1 MMDTNSSG
9 KTAIQVIERMTSL
22 LDILARSQD
31 SLTLKEL
38 ARLSGLHPST
48 AHRILNDMV
57 AKRLIDRGEPGTYRL
72 GLRLLELG
80 NVVKSRLNI
89 HHIAASPIR
98 ELHSKTQQTVNLSVR
113 HGDEIVYIDQAY
125 QQGSGMQVLR
135 AIGGHVPLHL
145 SSAGK
150 LFLAEETPLALR
162 AYAERTGL
170 RGTTRNSI
178 TELARLEQELRHVRT
193 SGFSHDNEEWESGV
207 RCIAT
212 AIRDDSGAL
221 IAGLSISAP
230 AERLRDGWATDLA
243 AAAEKISAALGYAA
257 VK

>member
-1 MMDTNSSG
+1 MDTNLSG

-22 LDILARSQD
+22 LDILAHTPD

-38 ARLSGLHPST
+38 ARQSGLHPST
-48 AHRILNDMV
+48 AHRILNDM
-57 AKRLIDRGEPGTYRL
+57 ATKRFVDRDESGTYRL

-89 HHIAASPIR
+89 RHIAAGPIR
-98 ELHSKTQQTVNLSVR
+98 ELHRKTRQTVNLSVR
-113 HGDEIVYIDQAY
+113 QGDEIVYIDQAY
-125 QQGSGMQVLR
+125 QQGSGMQVVR

-150 LFLAEETPLALR
+150 LFLSEEPPQAVQ
-162 AYAERTGL
+162 AYAQRTGL

-178 TELARLEQELRHVRT
+178 TELARLEQELRHVRA
-193 SGFSHDNEEWESGV
+193 SGCARDNEEWEPGV
-207 RCIAT
+207 RCIAA
-212 AIRDDSGAL
+212 AIRDDGGAL

-230 AERLRDGWATDLA
+230 ADRLRDAWTTDLVG
-243 AAAEKISAALGYAA
+243 AAEKISAALGYAA
-257 VK
+257 AG